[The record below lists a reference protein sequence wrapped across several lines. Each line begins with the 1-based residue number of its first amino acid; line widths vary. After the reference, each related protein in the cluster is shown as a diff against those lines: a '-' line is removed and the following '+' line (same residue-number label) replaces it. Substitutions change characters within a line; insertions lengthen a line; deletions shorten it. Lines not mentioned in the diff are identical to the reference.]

1 MELNL
6 ALVTIFR
13 RFDMEL
19 YETIMERDVDY
30 VGDGFL
36 GAYHPD
42 SLGVRIKVVG
52 VRRNP

>member
-1 MELNL
+1 MNL

-19 YETIMERDVDY
+19 YETNKTRDVDF

-36 GAYHPD
+36 GAHHPD
-42 SLGVRIKVVG
+42 SVGVRIKVTG
-52 VRRNP
+52 VRKTI